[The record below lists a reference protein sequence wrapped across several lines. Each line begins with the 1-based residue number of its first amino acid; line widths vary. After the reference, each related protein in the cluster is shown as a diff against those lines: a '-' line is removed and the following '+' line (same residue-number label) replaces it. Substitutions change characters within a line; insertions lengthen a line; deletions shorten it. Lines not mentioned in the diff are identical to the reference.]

1 MRAVERV
8 TAGEDM
14 TPDLGGSGT
23 TASVTDAVCR
33 AIAADNE

>member
-1 MRAVERV
+1 VIERG
-8 TAGEDM
+8 TAAGDPL

-23 TASVTDAVCR
+23 TEAVTDAVCR